1 MSRTVLVRLIEM
13 TISMLRTLF
22 VDRENLVLE
31 NLALRQQ
38 VAVLKREKPR
48 PTLEELDRTFW
59 AVLKESW
66 TGWVDSLIIVTPET
80 VVRWHQERFKKHWRK
95 ISQVRP
101 GRPRVPIDTR
111 NLIRRIALE
120 NPSWGTPKIQ
130 AELRKLGYKVSES
143 TVKRYRPRRQPDPSR
158 AEQWQTFLR
167 NHMPEIA
174 AMDFCTIPTASFRVL
189 YCFFIIH
196 HNRRRILHCNV
207 TEHPTTQWVI
217 QQLREA
223 FGGLPD
229 ARFMIHDRDKNF
241 RAGVPGWF
249 QATGILPIQI
259 GFRSPWQN
267 GIAERWV
274 KSLKTELL
282 DHVVVMNEAHARRLI
297 GDYVDYYNEDRC
309 HTTLEGDCPE
319 HRPIQPRPPGE
330 AEVVAL
336 PRVGGLHRRY
346 EWRDAA

>member
-1 MSRTVLVRLIEM
+1 
-13 TISMLRTLF
+13 
-22 VDRENLVLE
+22 
-31 NLALRQQ
+31 
-38 VAVLKREKPR
+38 
-48 PTLEELDRTFW
+48 
-59 AVLKESW
+59 
-66 TGWVDSLIIVTPET
+66 
-80 VVRWHQERFKKHWRK
+80 
-95 ISQVRP
+95 
-101 GRPRVPIDTR
+101 
-111 NLIRRIALE
+111 
-120 NPSWGTPKIQ
+120 
-130 AELRKLGYKVSES
+130 
-143 TVKRYRPRRQPDPSR
+143 
-158 AEQWQTFLR
+158 
-167 NHMPEIA
+167 MPEIA
-174 AMDFCTIPTASFRVL
+174 AMDFCTIPTASFKVL
-189 YCFFIIH
+189 YCFFVIH

-249 QATGILPIQI
+249 QAAGILPIQI

-267 GIAERWV
+267 GIAERWI

-309 HTTLEGDCPE
+309 HTTLEGDSPE
-319 HRPIQPRPPGE
+319 HRPVQPRPPGE

-346 EWRDAA
+346 EWRNVA